1 MITLRTHWRAI
12 LARLSLPMLA
22 LAASHGV
29 YTFALLFVP
38 FWVALVQAAAF
49 ELTYIGLAVVQVDD
63 AQRRRAR
70 LISIGA
76 VVVSILYN
84 TLSGFF
90 HLAPSLLLDMHL
102 VAQAGLA
109 VLHGAPLAWL
119 AFLVA
124 DLLLHQRGASVAQDT
139 EAVAHFEQALAQR
152 DAALVQSEQVR
163 AQLSADAAQ
172 LQQALATRNDGLARA
187 QATVAQLEQA
197 LAQAGD
203 LDVRSIAQ
211 ALAARGA
218 TGREIA
224 RVLGRPESTVRTW
237 TRAAIANAAD

>member
-1 MITLRTHWRAI
+1 
-12 LARLSLPMLA
+12 MLA

-38 FWVALVQAAAF
+38 PWVALVQAAAF
-49 ELTYIGLAVVQVDD
+49 ELTYIGLAVVQVED

-90 HLAPSLLLDMHL
+90 HLAPTLLLDMHL

-124 DLLLHQRGASVAQDT
+124 DLLLHQSGAAVAQDT
-139 EAVAHFEQALAQR
+139 EELARIGAALAHETERRATYADALAQS
-152 DAALVQSEQVR
+152 DALLAQAEQELAQARQDLARRVPSEAEQWLDYNGR
-163 AQLSADAAQ
+163 RFTLAQLSE
-172 LQQALATRNDGLARA
+172 ATG
-187 QATVAQLEQA
+187 VAGSTLRRK
-197 LAQAGD
+197 LAQVGTA
-203 LDVRSIAQ
+203 S
-211 ALAARGA
+211 
-218 TGREIA
+218 
-224 RVLGRPESTVRTW
+224 
-237 TRAAIANAAD
+237 AAD